1 MLLPKKI
8 DDGLKDAIVSLKFI
22 SNLPK
27 GTELGVFYL
36 KFKDFLKPIK
46 IPNPTFVPG
55 SNLVIEKQS
64 NNFLSQ
70 DENFRIEFNSGEIIF
85 NIQKVYKGWE
95 EFFGFIRIVVI
106 RLFDEDIITG
116 VYRIG
121 LRYISQFENISI
133 FDKVNAKI
141 SLDLVEGDVRGQS
154 RFELSKDDFFIILSM
169 SNKQVVPKEYSKAEF
184 ISIIDIDVIKDF
196 STIELSQSIVFE
208 KITEAHT
215 LEKEIFF
222 GLLKNDFLKT
232 LNPEY

>member
-36 KFKDFLKPIK
+36 KFKDFLKPVNIS
-46 IPNPTFVPG
+46 NPTFVPG
-55 SNLVIEKQS
+55 SNLIIEKQANS
-64 NNFLSQ
+64 FLSQ
-70 DENFRIEFNSGEIIF
+70 DENFRIEFNSSEIIF
-85 NIQKVYKGWE
+85 NIQKIYKGWE
-95 EFFGFIRIVVI
+95 EFFEFIKAVVI
-106 RLFDEDIITG
+106 KLFDDGIISG

-133 FDKVNAKI
+133 FDNVNAKI
-141 SLDLVEGDVRGQS
+141 SLDLVHGDVRGQS

-169 SNKQVVPKEYSKAEF
+169 SNRQVVPQDYSKAEF
-184 ISIIDIDVIKDF
+184 VSIIDVDVIKDF
-196 STIELSQSIVFE
+196 STIEPSKNIVLVKVE
-208 KITEAHT
+208 DAHRI
-215 LEKEIFF
+215 EKEIFF
-222 GLLKNDFLKT
+222 TLLKKDFLET

>member
-27 GTELGVFYL
+27 GAELGVFYL
-36 KFKDFLKPIK
+36 KFKDFLKPVN

-55 SNLVIEKQS
+55 SNLIIEKQANS
-64 NNFLSQ
+64 FLSQ
-70 DENFRIEFNSGEIIF
+70 DENFRLEFNSGEIIF
-85 NIQKVYKGWE
+85 NIQKIYKGWE
-95 EFFGFIRIVVI
+95 DFFEFIKAVVI
-106 RLFDEDIITG
+106 RLFDEDIISG

-133 FDKVNAKI
+133 FDNVNAKI
-141 SLDLVEGDVRGQS
+141 SLDLVSGDVRGQS
-154 RFELSKDDFFIILSM
+154 RFELFKDECFIILSM
-169 SNKQVVPKEYSKAEF
+169 SNRQVVPQEYSKAEF

-196 STIELSQSIVFE
+196 STIEPSKNIVLD
-208 KITEAHT
+208 KIEDAHRI
-215 LEKEIFF
+215 EKEIFF
-222 GLLKNDFLKT
+222 TLLKKDFLKT